1 MKRGIVSLM
10 RRSSRLPSRSEMVVD
25 ADVLLIAL
33 TLSMQNALELVSTY
47 FGMNIRRTLMIWSEA
62 PMEGCRFASH

>member
-33 TLSMQNALELVSTY
+33 TLSA
-47 FGMNIRRTLMIWSEA
+47 
-62 PMEGCRFASH
+62 

>member
-10 RRSSRLPSRSEMVVD
+10 RRLSWLPSRSEMVVD

-33 TLSMQNALELVSTY
+33 TLSA
-47 FGMNIRRTLMIWSEA
+47 
-62 PMEGCRFASH
+62 